1 MIRGRGDAPWVL
13 ILLAAVAYGAAF
25 ALWMDLPSRWA
36 AEIPHGRNEDWDWQ
50 LTFYEVCRVTLLR
63 FGQAP
68 LWNPYT
74 QGGVPMLANPESPF
88 LYPGFLLVLALGT
101 GPGLRLWVWAHMV
114 LGAAGAAGLA
124 RASGVRPWVSLLA
137 PVPWLMAAFVPGFIA
152 YGHIMFLAV
161 AWLPWLLLALPLRPG
176 PTRRAALAALAL
188 AMTLLMGGHYV
199 FLYGALLVGLAALWR
214 LPVGMGT
221 RAVVVG
227 WLALD
232 VVLAGQRG
240 PAWKWGLVAGGAV
253 TLGAAL
259 AAERVKPR
267 WLARRA
273 LDVIGTAASVVAPAV
288 LLVAVK
294 LLPGQVLLGRAER
307 LTDVPTA
314 RAQDAFDAARLW
326 EVWLGAVP
334 RPSGHEGHEVYGS
347 AWPLALALVGAVA
360 GGRPGLGF
368 AGGALLFLGLS
379 LADNLPVDY
388 ASVLHSLPGF
398 SLFRVTERYALVYSM
413 FVGLGAA
420 AGVEAVLRLVA
431 RIRLPLGLGAAVA
444 TGLLAWGSFRY
455 VDTVWTAHGPDARLG
470 VRSSPPE
477 TPPWSPFAQVEG
489 EESNFD
495 SVRRNRGRLDCWTTA
510 WLADGAPGLEA
521 EGAPGYRGEV
531 YAEGPARVREVRLA
545 PGRVGAAV
553 EVDGP
558 AELRVNQNHFP
569 GWRARVPGG
578 APLTVAERDGIVAV
592 ELPPGSYDVD
602 LRYAPPGLLPGASGS
617 LAGLALVG
625 WALRRRDR

>member
-1 MIRGRGDAPWVL
+1 MIRGRGDTPWGL
-13 ILLAAVAYGAAF
+13 ILLAAVVYGVAF

-114 LGAAGAAGLA
+114 LGAAGAAGLS
-124 RASGVRPWVSLLA
+124 RVSGARPWISLLA

-161 AWLPWLLLALPLRPG
+161 AWLPWLLLALPPRPG
-176 PTRRAALAALAL
+176 PTPRAGLAALAL

-232 VVLAGQRG
+232 VALAGPRD
-240 PAWKWGLVAGGAV
+240 PAWRWGLLVGGALA
-253 TLGAAL
+253 LGAAL

-273 LDVIGTAASVVAPAV
+273 LDAVGIAGSVVVPAV

-294 LLPGQVLLGRAER
+294 LVPGQVLLGRAER

-314 RAQDAFDAARLW
+314 RAQDALDAARLW
-326 EVWLGAVP
+326 EVWLGSVP

-368 AGGALLFLGLS
+368 AGGALLFVGLS

-388 ASVLHSLPGF
+388 ASALHSLPGF
-398 SLFRVTERYALVYSM
+398 ALFRVTERYALVYSL
-413 FVGLGAA
+413 FVGLAAA
-420 AGVEAVLRLVA
+420 AGVEAVLRLAA
-431 RIRLPLGLGAAVA
+431 RIRLPLGLGVAAA

-455 VDTVWTAHGPDARLG
+455 AETVWTAHGPDARLG
-470 VRSSPPE
+470 TREPPVD
-477 TPPWSPFAQVEG
+477 PPSWGTFVQVEDG
-489 EESNFD
+489 ESNFD
-495 SVRRNRGRLDCWTTA
+495 SVRRNRGRPDCWTTA
-510 WLADGAPGLEA
+510 WLAEGAPGLRA
-521 EGAPGYRGEV
+521 AGAPGYRGEV
-531 YAEGPARVREVRLA
+531 YAEGSARIREVRLA
-545 PGRVGAAV
+545 PGRVRAAV
-553 EVDGP
+553 EAGGP

-569 GWRARVPGG
+569 GWSARGPGG
-578 APLTVAERDGIVAV
+578 APLSVSERDGIVAV
-592 ELPPGSYDVD
+592 ELPPGTYGVD
-602 LRYAPPGLLPGASGS
+602 LRYTPPGLLPGALAS
-617 LAGLALVG
+617 LAGLAVVV
-625 WALRRRDR
+625 WTLRRRDP